1 MNSFYYFLYLF
12 SNKKHRHLVKNDALG
27 VIYNLNVKRKI
38 IIQFTAFVV
47 KKNAPE
53 GEGLNQNIL
62 FRTSS
67 ILLSY
72 SIQWGNDIYIIAYFV
87 LTKILSK

>member
-1 MNSFYYFLYLF
+1 MNSFYYFLYSF

-53 GEGLNQNIL
+53 GDVFNSLYYITDTNSI
-62 FRTSS
+62 TS
-67 ILLSY
+67 IV
-72 SIQWGNDIYIIAYFV
+72 YINFI
-87 LTKILSK
+87 I

>member
-67 ILLSY
+67 ILLS
-72 SIQWGNDIYIIAYFV
+72 SPIS
-87 LTKILSK
+87 TT